1 MYVKKLMTTSIKHYE
16 EYHSYSTVVLTN
28 QSIKLINVE
37 MFFELHGKSKF
48 GGCTWEVGAKK

>member
-1 MYVKKLMTTSIKHYE
+1 MTTSIKHYE
-16 EYHSYSTVVLTN
+16 EYYSYSTVVLTN